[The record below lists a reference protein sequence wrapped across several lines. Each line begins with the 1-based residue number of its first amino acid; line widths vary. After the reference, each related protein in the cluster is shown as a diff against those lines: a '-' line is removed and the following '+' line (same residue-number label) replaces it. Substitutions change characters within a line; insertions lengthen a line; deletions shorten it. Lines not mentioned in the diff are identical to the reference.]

1 MAPRRTLLR
10 VVPPLVRDSLP
21 GLSLFRRPVPRRS
34 LLLGLLGAP
43 LTLAACTKDEK
54 KAAAPSSSSTAAAPP
69 APAKPAATGKGLPAD
84 LLAVMTK
91 VYLGGTVPA
100 SGAVATAL
108 SKRKPGTK
116 GVIVIGS
123 TGNWK
128 GVAVASV
135 VRGKDVT
142 LLVKD
147 KTWKVVGGWWPS
159 LGVARPPFATMR
171 VLAIGSDAR
180 TPQPVEK
187 CRGDALHIIGVDAK
201 GVGGIVG
208 IPRDSWVPL
217 AGGGNAKI
225 NAALV
230 FGGVKGQVAAVSKA
244 SGVQIDGYVIAGFK
258 GFKDMVRAI
267 GGIDYVADK
276 ALKSVDN
283 MQITKKGANLLD
295 AQRALAFAR
304 ERKHLP
310 NGDFGRSAHQGEL
323 IKAGAVMARK
333 MGPARLAS
341 LLGRIAPHLATD
353 LSPAEVL
360 NLSASVFV
368 SDPASIRNTV
378 VPGAIG
384 TRERQSVVLLGS
396 AAQSTFKDM
405 RNGRL
410 GA

>member
-1 MAPRRTLLR
+1 M
-10 VVPPLVRDSLP
+10 RDSLP
-21 GLSLFRRPVPRRS
+21 RRS
-34 LLLGLLGAP
+34 VLLGLLAAP
-43 LTLAACTKDEK
+43 LMLAACTKEDT
-54 KAAAPSSSSTAAAPP
+54 KADSKTGSASSSTTGAPKPSGSSRP
-69 APAKPAATGKGLPAD
+69 AVTGKGLPAD
-84 LLAVMTK
+84 LLAVMTTL
-91 VYLGGTVPA
+91 YLGGKVPA
-100 SGAVATAL
+100 SGVVATSLA
-108 SKRKPGTK
+108 KRKVGAKALT
-116 GVIVIGS
+116 VTGS

-128 GVAVASV
+128 GIAIATV

-159 LGVARPPFATMR
+159 LKVVRPPFATMR

-187 CRGDALHIIGVDAK
+187 CRADALHIIGVDAK

-217 AGGGNAKI
+217 TSGGGNAKV

-230 FGGVKGQVAAVSKA
+230 FGGVKGQVATVA
-244 SGVQIDGYVIAGFK
+244 SATGVPIDGYVIAGFK

-267 GGIDYVADK
+267 GGIFYVADR
-276 ALKSVDN
+276 ALDDHQGMMV
-283 MQITKKGANLLD
+283 TKKGNNLLS

-304 ERKHLP
+304 ERKNLP

-323 IKAGAVMARK
+323 IKAGMVMART
-333 MGPARLAS
+333 MGPARLAG
-341 LLGRIAPHLATD
+341 LLGKMAPHLGTN
-353 LSPAEVL
+353 LTPAEVL
-360 NLSASVFV
+360 NLSASVFLGN
-368 SDPASIRNTV
+368 PASVRNTV

-384 TRERQSVVLLGS
+384 TRERQSVVLLGG
-396 AAQSTFKDM
+396 AARNTFKDI